1 LLVWLPLALGYP
13 LAASFMAENPVAGI
27 FYGLRSA
34 AIAGFLIVAVWWL
47 TGRLRWPDRPNPR
60 FYLAHVG
67 AALAYAGTWWI
78 TTVTLGGLNSPTPV
92 GAYIRDF
99 ATGPYMAWDIMFG
112 VVTYGLVAG
121 VSYAIRAGDRARE
134 AQIRAAETDALA
146 TRVQLTALQAQLNP
160 HFLFNTLH
168 SLSVLV
174 RRDPVLAEE
183 ALDRLGELLRYALD
197 QGRRDQVLLREEW
210 RFVESYLAIEG
221 IRLGGRLCVQSDV
234 DAAALELGVPP
245 FCLQPLVENAIRHG
259 LDPQPAGGR
268 LCIQLAR
275 KPGRLILQVKDD
287 GAGAQLAEGALPGS
301 VAGSGLGLRALQKRL
316 EAWEDGPGRLDIT
329 TAPGEGF
336 TATVTLPF
344 SDGREPVEV
353 VDTQS
358 RSEPESTSTHPA

>member
-146 TRVQLTALQAQLNP
+146 TRVQLTALQAQL
-160 HFLFNTLH
+160 T
-168 SLSVLV
+168 
-174 RRDPVLAEE
+174 
-183 ALDRLGELLRYALD
+183 
-197 QGRRDQVLLREEW
+197 
-210 RFVESYLAIEG
+210 
-221 IRLGGRLCVQSDV
+221 
-234 DAAALELGVPP
+234 AAL
-245 FCLQPLVENAIRHG
+245 C
-259 LDPQPAGGR
+259 AG
-268 LCIQLAR
+268 
-275 KPGRLILQVKDD
+275 PGAP
-287 GAGAQLAEGALPGS
+287 GPGS
-301 VAGSGLGLRALQKRL
+301 VARGMAIRRKLPGDRGHTAGWASVRA
-316 EAWEDGPGRLDIT
+316 E
-329 TAPGEGF
+329 
-336 TATVTLPF
+336 
-344 SDGREPVEV
+344 
-353 VDTQS
+353 
-358 RSEPESTSTHPA
+358 